1 VPKVGDLVKPAK
13 RDGTWRLGVVE
24 RVTDDG
30 RLAIRL
36 YVAPAGAYAGVIQHS
51 CPKDVAVVTRDQAN
65 GVLVTTRAEILSRQ
79 QLVRQLEEALAA
91 ADDAVICISENRDA
105 GPADVAA

>member
-1 VPKVGDLVKPAK
+1 MKPATK
-13 RDGTWRLGVVE
+13 DGTWRLGVVE
-24 RVTDDG
+24 RIDPEG

-36 YVAPAGAYAGVIQHS
+36 YVAPAGAYEGAVQHS
-51 CPKDVAVVTRDQAN
+51 RPAEVIVVTRDQAN

-91 ADDAVICISENRDA
+91 AD
-105 GPADVAA
+105 AARSG